1 MNMGKKAICAVGLA
15 AALAAPQAQ
24 ADLGEDLFAAGGN
37 IVIRFE
43 GSDAGF
49 DSLISVNGSA
59 EVFPN
64 HTTPVGTEI
73 DLGFFAAGTP
83 LDIVLH
89 VLNTGQFFHTGSGA
103 GNSDGL
109 PHADVRLE
117 GDRTFVSFED
127 LVGGGDR
134 DYNDHIFSFTNIAVG
149 AIPEPSMLALMAAG
163 LGVLGFVGRRRRA
176 HR

>member
-1 MNMGKKAICAVGLA
+1 MNIGKGIICALGLV
-15 AALAAPQAQ
+15 AALAAPQAR
-24 ADLGEDLFAAGGN
+24 ADLGEDLIAAGGN

-43 GSDAGF
+43 GSDAGY
-49 DSLISVNGSA
+49 DSLISVNGSS
-59 EVFPN
+59 ELFPN
-64 HTTPVGTEI
+64 HTTPEGTEF

-103 GNSDGL
+103 LNSDGL
-109 PHADVRLE
+109 PHANVSTV

-134 DYNDHIFSFTNIAVG
+134 DYNDHMFSFTNIAVG
-149 AIPEPSMLALMAAG
+149 AIPEPSVFALMAAG

-176 HR
+176 QH